1 MKVDD
6 CPIFSRVSAHQ
17 NHRTL
22 QQQLSLH
29 LIRAIRL
36 AMIYS
41 SAKKNFFHSCKLVQ
55 VFYDIVQAFGS
66 LTQSQAYRATSQSWM
81 KQFSWVI
88 SSNLAPS
95 NRFSSHIRES
105 YRIPLTL
112 TFMITRRN
120 LKITGTFM
128 DIAKSRVQLF
138 RLSGH
143 VCRKTA

>member
-1 MKVDD
+1 MKVDG
-6 CPIFSRVSAHQ
+6 CPIFSKVSAHQ

-66 LTQSQAYRATSQSWM
+66 LTQSQAYRA
-81 KQFSWVI
+81 
-88 SSNLAPS
+88 
-95 NRFSSHIRES
+95 
-105 YRIPLTL
+105 
-112 TFMITRRN
+112 
-120 LKITGTFM
+120 G
-128 DIAKSRVQLF
+128 QLF
-138 RLSGH
+138 WKHTVSKLIYNIPP
-143 VCRKTA
+143 TIE